1 MFIKVKRGWEIPERL
16 ATPEHVF
23 FNRRQF
29 LATGAA
35 IGATAALVA
44 CDSKDQA
51 QADAQANAAPAADD
65 PSASLYP
72 FKRNETYK
80 LDRDVTSPDWSTQ
93 YNNYYE
99 FSSGKHLTQEA
110 QALPIRPWVL
120 TIDGMV
126 DKPMQIG
133 IDDLMKQMPL
143 EERLY
148 RHRCVETWSMA
159 VPWSGFALKE
169 LVKLAQPTAGA
180 KYLRLETFMNPEV
193 APEQKAPFYPWPY
206 VEGLTIEEAT
216 NDLAFMVTG
225 MYGKPAPKQ
234 NGAPL
239 RIALPWKYGF
249 KSAKALVKI
258 TFTDQRP
265 VNFWQALQA
274 SEYGFWANVNPEV
287 PHPRWSQANERGL
300 GTDEQRPTLIYNGY
314 QEFVAPLYASLQNEQ
329 LFM

>member
-1 MFIKVKRGWEIPERL
+1 MIIKVKRGWEIPERL

-23 FNRRQF
+23 FSRRRF
-29 LATGAA
+29 LATSAAVGAMS
-35 IGATAALVA
+35 ILSA
-44 CDSKDQA
+44 CDEKQEA
-51 QADAQANAAPAADD
+51 QAEASAAPD

-72 FKRNETYK
+72 VKRNETYK
-80 LDRDVTSPDWSTQ
+80 LDRDITDEQWATT

-99 FSSGKHLTQEA
+99 FSSGKNLHEKA
-110 QALPIRPWVL
+110 QALQVRPWVL

-126 DKPMQIG
+126 GKPMQIG
-133 IDDLMKQMPL
+133 IDDLLKKMPL

-169 LVKLAQPTAGA
+169 LVKLVEPKADA
-180 KYLRLETFMNPEV
+180 KYLQLETFMNPDV
-193 APEQKAPFYPWPY
+193 AREQATPFYPWPY
-206 VEGLTIEEAT
+206 VEGLTIEEAN

-225 MYGKPAPKQ
+225 MYGKPVPKQ

-249 KSAKALVKI
+249 KSGKALVKI
-258 TFTDQRP
+258 TFTDKRP
-265 VNFWQALQA
+265 VNFWQALQPA
-274 SEYGFWANVNPEV
+274 EYGFWANVNPEV
-287 PHPRWSQANERGL
+287 PHPRWSQASERVL
-300 GTDEQRPTLIYNGY
+300 GSDEPRPTLLYNGY
-314 QEFVAPLYASLQNEQ
+314 AEFVAPLYANLQGEK